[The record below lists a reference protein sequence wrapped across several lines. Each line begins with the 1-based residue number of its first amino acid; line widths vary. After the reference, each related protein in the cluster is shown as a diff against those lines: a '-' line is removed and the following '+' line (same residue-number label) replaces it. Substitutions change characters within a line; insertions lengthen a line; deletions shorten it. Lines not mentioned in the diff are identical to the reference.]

1 MRDDLLLFYEREL
14 NFIRQMGAE
23 FAERYPKIA
32 SRLLLETDKCD
43 DPHVE
48 RIIEAFAFIAA
59 RVHLKIE
66 DEFPEFTESLLTIVY
81 PHYVRTIPS
90 MSVVELVLDSTP
102 GRATVKSNVPRGT
115 TLLSRPVGGDPCK
128 FQTCYETTLW
138 PIEVT
143 EAQYIPPD
151 RLNPP
156 IRAAEAVGAF
166 RLQLQSFKDV
176 PLDRLA
182 IDSLRFY
189 LHGESKVIHTI
200 YELILNNCVQIMVRD
215 PLNTR
220 RKPTILTP
228 HSLRAVGFAEDE
240 GMLPYPRRSLLA
252 YRLLQEYFCLPE
264 KFFFID
270 INDLQNAWHGFKDQA
285 ELILLVSP
293 FEREDRK
300 QELELGMNAKTF
312 RLGCTPVINVFPQTC
327 EPILLDQ
334 RKYEYLVIPDIRR
347 VNSTEIHS
355 VEEVLHIDP
364 VTRES
369 KAFEPFYSYR
379 HGSFRDKKQAFWM
392 VNRRASNRKDDQG
405 TDLYLSMVDLSQ
417 SVVHPDVDTLTVRAT
432 CTNRDLPS
440 RLPFGSENGDFTLEL
455 GVPVQKI
462 VCLRRPTSPYRPPVG
477 KSMLWRLISHLS
489 INYLSMVEEGKD
501 ALQEILRLY
510 NYTDSVYAAK
520 QIDGIVSIRSSRQFA
535 RVISEHGISFARG
548 MRAEIEFD
556 EEQFVGGGVFLF
568 ASVLEYFLGLYATLN
583 SFSQLS
589 ARTKQRKGVL
599 REWLPRAG
607 QRILM

>member
-1 MRDDLLLFYEREL
+1 VRDDLLLFYEREL

-32 SRLLLETDKCD
+32 SRLLLESDKCD

-90 MSVVELVLDSTP
+90 MSVVELVLDPTP
-102 GRATVKSNVPRGT
+102 GRATVKSEVPRGT

-128 FQTCYETTLW
+128 FQTCYDTTLW

-156 IRAAEAVGAF
+156 IRAADAVGAF
-166 RLQLQSFKDV
+166 RLQIQSFKDV

-189 LHGESKVIHTI
+189 LHGESKVVHTI

-285 ELILLVSP
+285 ELIFLISP

-334 RKYEYLVIPDIRR
+334 RKYEYLIVPDIRR
-347 VNSTEIHS
+347 INSTEIYS

-364 VTRES
+364 VSRES
-369 KAFEPFYSYR
+369 KSFEPFYSYR
-379 HGSFRDKKQAFWM
+379 HASFRDKKQAFWM
-392 VNRRASNRKDDQG
+392 VNRRASTRKDDQG

-417 SVVHPDVDTLTVRAT
+417 SVVHPDVDTLTVRAL

-462 VCLRRPTSPYRPPVG
+462 VCLRRPTAPYRPPVG
-477 KSMLWRLISHLS
+477 KAMLWRLISHLS
-489 INYLSMVEEGKD
+489 INYLSLVEEGKD

-535 RVISEHGISFARG
+535 RVISENGISFARG
-548 MRAEIEFD
+548 LRAEIEFD

-583 SFSQLS
+583 SFSQLC